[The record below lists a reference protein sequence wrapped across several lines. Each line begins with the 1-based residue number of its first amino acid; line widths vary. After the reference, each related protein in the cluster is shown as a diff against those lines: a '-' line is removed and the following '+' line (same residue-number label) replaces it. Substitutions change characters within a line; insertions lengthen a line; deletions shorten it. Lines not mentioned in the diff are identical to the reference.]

1 MAQGIP
7 RGQLT
12 LTILKVLDEMGGS
25 AAPKDIYFKVG
36 HRLGLSPEEVE
47 KRDNTGKFS
56 LFKRE
61 VRWAKQDLMDQ
72 GMIASHQWNLWSLT
86 EDARQKLINCRPGV
100 LVTVF
105 FSHKGDALWG
115 DSLTVAGMLDDKE
128 VMLHLTSPPYPIHVQ
143 KEYGGIKPEQYV
155 SWFMP
160 FAEEYYRTLDDLGSL
175 VINLGEVFNKGE
187 PTMSTYIERLVIA
200 LEDKLGFRLNGR
212 FYWLN
217 RSKLPTSHWTTRQ
230 RNHVKQ
236 TIEPCLWFSR
246 TGITKADNRRVL
258 VPYSN
263 SYLEWVEWFKNNG
276 KRVVRPSGHLIKES
290 YCCTDN
296 GGAIPGNVLDIP
308 HKGGNDPYIRAC
320 RNKGIAPHPARMPD
334 EVAEWF
340 IKFLTEP
347 NDLVADLFAGSGT
360 VAAASEKLDRRWIIG
375 EKSLQYLRGA
385 LLRFSEIQTNDY
397 LLAVA
402 FG

>member
-7 RGQLT
+7 RGRLT
-12 LTILKVLDEMGGS
+12 LTILKVLDELGGA
-25 AAPKDIYFKVG
+25 AAPKDIYYEVG

-47 KRDNTGKFS
+47 RRDETGRYS
-56 LFKRE
+56 LFKRD
-61 VRWAKQDLMDQ
+61 VRWAKQDLLEQ
-72 GMIASHQWNLWSLT
+72 GMIASHQFNLWSLT
-86 EDARQKLINCRPGV
+86 EDARQKLINCQPGV

-115 DSLTVAGMLDDKE
+115 EFSTVAGMLDDKE
-128 VMLHLTSPPYPIHVQ
+128 VMLHITSPPYPIHVK
-143 KEYGGIKPEQYV
+143 KEYGGIRPDQYV

-160 FAEEYYRTLDDLGSL
+160 FAEEYYRTMDDVGSL
-175 VINLGEVFNKGE
+175 IINLGETFNKGE

-200 LEDKLGFRLNGR
+200 LEDKIGFRLTGR

-217 RSKLPTSHWTTRQ
+217 RAKLPTSYWTTRA

-236 TIEPCLWFSR
+236 TVEPCLWFSKN
-246 TGITKADNRRVL
+246 GITKANNRRVL
-258 VPYSN
+258 VTYSD
-263 SYLEWVEWFKNNG
+263 SHLDWVERYKKNG
-276 KRVVRPSGHLIKES
+276 KRVMRPSGHLIKES
-290 YCCTDN
+290 YCADN

-320 RNKGIAPHPARMPD
+320 RANGIEPHPARMPV

-340 IKFLTEP
+340 VNFLTEP

-360 VAAASEKLDRRWIIG
+360 VAAASEILNRRWIIG

-385 LLRFSEIQTNDY
+385 ALRFSDIQTNDY
-397 LLAVA
+397 LLAAA